1 MISLLISL
9 IILGALLYIV
19 ELLPIDGTI
28 KRIIQV
34 VAIVCIAIWAL
45 QMLGYGAAAF
55 PGWHR

>member
-45 QMLGYGAAAF
+45 QMLA
-55 PGWHR
+55 PGMMGPLWHR